1 MNVLILTPDRV
12 GSTLLQRLIT
22 IHMQSHNFGKPVIN
36 IHELTNGLELYHN
49 DKLNIAALKHNHQAG
64 YAQSLPD
71 IVDLLNST
79 DHYKTARLAHYHI
92 KYRNDPVEQQRAFY
106 DYINKNFFIISA
118 RRENLL
124 EHALSWCI
132 FTVSKRLNVY
142 GHDEKI
148 ETYKNI
154 YKDRIYVEKNILI
167 RYLNA
172 YVDYVNWA
180 ENTFDISSYFEYDKD
195 LPQIETYI
203 NNLNLFGSDQ
213 KQNFWQNMFNMDWTN
228 WNRCHYLVS
237 DMSTGS
243 DNIEMLPWTEPNQ
256 NKEYL
261 PTVIDTSRAVQA
273 LDREFLKEHVDQYL
287 AVDIHIQQ
295 MVTDGILATGVP
307 IKLQTMIEKSFLIKN
322 FKECV
327 EIYNQWCR
335 ETGFGRVVEE
345 TQLLENSIK
354 ELQSW
359 HAPESRNLLR

>member
-36 IHELTNGLELYHN
+36 IHELTNGLELYQN
-49 DKLNIAALKHNHQAG
+49 SKLNINTIKHNFQEG
-64 YAQSLPD
+64 YKQSLPD
-71 IVDLLNST
+71 IISLLNSAN
-79 DHYKTARLAHYHI
+79 HYKTARLAHYHI
-92 KYRNDPVEQQRAFY
+92 KRRNDPVEDQRAFY

-148 ETYKNI
+148 ATYKNI
-154 YKDRIYVEKNILI
+154 YKNKIYVEKNVLI
-167 RYLNA
+167 RFLNA
-172 YVDYVNWA
+172 YVEYVRWA
-180 ENTFDISSYFEYDKD
+180 EDTFDIGSYFEYGKD
-195 LPQIETYI
+195 LPQIESYI

-213 KQNFWQNMFNMDWTN
+213 KQNFWQNMFNMEWSD

-243 DNIEMLPWTEPNQ
+243 DNIELLPWVPKDE

-261 PTVIDTSRAVQA
+261 PAVINTSHAVQV
-273 LDREFLKEHVDQYL
+273 LDREFLQQHVTQYL
-287 AVDIHIQQ
+287 AVDAHIQQ

-307 IKLQTMIEKSFLIKN
+307 IKLQTMLEKSFLIEN
-322 FKECV
+322 FKECLD
-327 EIYNQWCR
+327 IYNQWCQD
-335 ETGFGRVVEE
+335 TGFCRPIE
-345 TQLLENSIK
+345 QALLLENSIK